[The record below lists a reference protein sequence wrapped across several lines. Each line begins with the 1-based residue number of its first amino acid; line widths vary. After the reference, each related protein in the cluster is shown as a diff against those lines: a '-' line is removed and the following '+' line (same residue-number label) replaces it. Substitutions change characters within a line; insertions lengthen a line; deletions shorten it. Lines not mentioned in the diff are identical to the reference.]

1 MKRRLLVWAQLD
13 TRTIS
18 DSLAPQR
25 SVGRG
30 PGRGDSELKTS
41 SPRPSPPASLG
52 REGDNRVRDDH
63 NPLPILVRVRSCAL
77 LVLAAGL
84 GILFLT
90 SGCKN
95 LFPKGSETTESRWQ
109 SYAEVQAVFEK
120 VTPNVTT
127 TNELKELGLD
137 PNSSPNMK
145 VLNYVD
151 IIQRFMLNPAINMRD
166 LDEPVRACIEA
177 KQQSY
182 AYELTLN
189 NLKSKRHGN
198 LFLDVFGFKRQT
210 NEKGWSFHG
219 LILLTNHVVVYKIV
233 SGEPEI
239 LREQKRIRPL
249 GPLQEL
255 DSATVG
261 VVKALK

>member
-1 MKRRLLVWAQLD
+1 
-13 TRTIS
+13 
-18 DSLAPQR
+18 
-25 SVGRG
+25 
-30 PGRGDSELKTS
+30 
-41 SPRPSPPASLG
+41 
-52 REGDNRVRDDH
+52 
-63 NPLPILVRVRSCAL
+63 LP
-77 LVLAAGL
+77 VLAAGL
-84 GILFLT
+84 GMLFLT
-90 SGCKN
+90 CGCKS
-95 LFPKGSETTESRWQ
+95 LFPTSRETTESRWH
-109 SYAEVQAVFEK
+109 SYAEVRAVFDQ

-127 TNELKELGLD
+127 TNDLRELGLD

-151 IIQRFMLNPAINMRD
+151 IIQRFIPTPSISMSD
-166 LDEPVRACIEA
+166 LDPPVRACIDA

-182 AYELTLN
+182 AYELTLSDLN
-189 NLKSKRHGN
+189 SKRHGN

-210 NEKGWSFHG
+210 NERGWSFHG
-219 LILLTNHVVVYKIV
+219 LILLTNDVVVYKIA

-239 LREQKRIRPL
+239 VREEKRIRPL